1 MEQRVK
7 GAVERLDH
15 LHQRLVNYK
24 PLLDQNVL
32 NAEFEIRANF
42 KNLMELLS
50 KRQSSL
56 LIQLH
61 NIAKEKSMLI
71 ESNKQTIESL
81 KCVLLQSC
89 VTRNE
94 MDAKVSDYIRQ
105 AETINLTSD
114 LNPFVAFRVENTQ
127 LNEALST
134 FGRLAS
140 RYPGHFADPNK
151 PSVCL
156 PQAFEEEEEMRIGSS
171 THSSVFNRVK
181 TTSSCPC
188 NDPTLK
194 QWLSSTEHKCKRKYS
209 LDSISDMNIL
219 KEEEDS
225 VGETE
230 EETSVASQN
239 NYFWLNKLSEKG
251 SVQQYNFDFNTS
263 HSAVRVPRYR
273 PDSTMVRT
281 WLELR
286 DGQQHL
292 TEPASYHR
300 EVHRYNNTF
309 KSSDYS
315 NKSIS
320 DSFDVLTNSSQN
332 ISSLKDWLFCDP
344 AELRDMPGL
353 STNLHRNVI
362 NNIGSTNEYNNH
374 QMNYSWLIPE
384 NVTLSIDTKMSTL
397 SVDSSKTDNLTKK
410 TNSLLLPDDLFKTGP
425 IDLSRWLLKKSDNQL
440 SVEQNQSVYDEND
453 STFQTNDEITTLND
467 VKQKVKV
474 TDQSNVIVQSC
485 PKFGICQGG
494 PGGPTC
500 CGGGCPLTSL
510 MNLSKDSINPSLQQ
524 QQQQPTIN
532 NHDTTTSVVNAS
544 NEVNSLMCNNMSS
557 VVNEL
562 IRIAQTDLKQ
572 WILNSPSVRSNQLNA
587 DYENRQQQ
595 QLDSVGTVTQNCL
608 TSTPQTKSSDI
619 DMQID
624 GENDEPDTLS
634 NRLTLVSPPIDI
646 HESKSSYE
654 LNKTRFPI
662 KPTLSAQGLPP
673 SYTNWLV

>member
-1 MEQRVK
+1 MK
-7 GAVERLDH
+7 FMKWTGL
-15 LHQRLVNYK
+15 YC
-24 PLLDQNVL
+24 
-32 NAEFEIRANF
+32 IC
-42 KNLMELLS
+42 
-50 KRQSSL
+50 
-56 LIQLH
+56 
-61 NIAKEKSMLI
+61 
-71 ESNKQTIESL
+71 NKQTIESL

-300 EVHRYNNTF
+300 DVHRYNNTF

-397 SVDSSKTDNLTKK
+397 SVDSSKADNLTKK

-467 VKQKVKV
+467 VKQKVKA

-510 MNLSKDSINPSLQQ
+510 MNLSKDSTNPSLQQ
-524 QQQQPTIN
+524 QQQPTMSS
-532 NHDTTTSVVNAS
+532 HDTTTSVVNAS

-572 WILNSPSVRSNQLNA
+572 WI
-587 DYENRQQQ
+587 
-595 QLDSVGTVTQNCL
+595 
-608 TSTPQTKSSDI
+608 
-619 DMQID
+619 
-624 GENDEPDTLS
+624 
-634 NRLTLVSPPIDI
+634 
-646 HESKSSYE
+646 
-654 LNKTRFPI
+654 
-662 KPTLSAQGLPP
+662 
-673 SYTNWLV
+673 